1 MKTYCLFLTIKLK
14 YTFITNIMS
23 LLYIFSLL
31 VINEGIPTSF
41 DACKTRKPCEKIT
54 SEQVNV
60 ICKKWC
66 RSAIMKDVA
75 CGIHY

>member
-1 MKTYCLFLTIKLK
+1 MR
-14 YTFITNIMS
+14 

-41 DACKTRKPCEKIT
+41 DACETRKTCGKIT

-60 ICKKWC
+60 ICL
-66 RSAIMKDVA
+66 RMMSVN
-75 CGIHY
+75 HYERRHLWSSLLKNVMNS